1 MTNQT
6 PETIIYEGVEYDHRC
21 YILEQV
27 KPRIEFHPIGSFCWR
42 GYRGAWEIRDNKLYL
57 VDLMAWRHDPN
68 SRRIVPQIRVDD
80 EAEFYIGEREEFDF
94 TQLAL
99 QDVFPDS
106 PADGV
111 FANWFNG
118 ELAIPSGDPD
128 EKGHHNQFL
137 VFDFLKGVIQSKTI
151 KPYEEAFKSFGHKKF
166 IEELQESSNDKPK

>member
-27 KPRIEFHPIGSFCWR
+27 KPKIEFHPIGSFCWR

-68 SRRIVPQIRVDD
+68 SRRIVPQIKVNHK
-80 EAEFYIGEREEFDF
+80 AEFVMGEREEFDF
-94 TQLAL
+94 LELAL
-99 QDVFPDS
+99 QDVFPGS

-111 FANWFNG
+111 FADWFNG

-128 EKGHHNQFL
+128 EKGQHSHFL
-137 VFDFLKGVIQSKTI
+137 VFDFAKGVIKSKTI
-151 KPYEEAFKSFGHKKF
+151 KPYEEAFKPFDRDEFIKK
-166 IEELQESSNDKPK
+166 LQRATNED